1 MVGGELGHVEV
12 VGGRAPRRLIQLR
25 ESRRGTWHG
34 ATAFLC
40 GRQESQRTSV
50 PCLGGRL
57 PPRRATVHSG
67 QTTRQLGQSGANRA
81 RQCSRFLVP
90 LRVQASNLC
99 EGGTAGAVPS
109 AVFVRGAPVPTGKVK
124 WFNADKGFGFLAEDG
139 GEDVFVHRDALPNGV
154 TELKPGQRVEFGVV
168 QGRKGNQALSVRVLD
183 PVPSV
188 VRATRKP
195 PEEMAPL
202 VEDLIKMLDQTSNL
216 LRKGR
221 YPDRGESRKIA
232 ALLRAFADNLDA

>member
-1 MVGGELGHVEV
+1 M
-12 VGGRAPRRLIQLR
+12 
-25 ESRRGTWHG
+25 
-34 ATAFLC
+34 
-40 GRQESQRTSV
+40 
-50 PCLGGRL
+50 
-57 PPRRATVHSG
+57 
-67 QTTRQLGQSGANRA
+67 
-81 RQCSRFLVP
+81 
-90 LRVQASNLC
+90 
-99 EGGTAGAVPS
+99 
-109 AVFVRGAPVPTGKVK
+109 PTGKVK

-139 GEDVFVHRDALPNGV
+139 GEDVFVHRDALPSGV

-168 QGRKGNQALSVRVLD
+168 QGRKGNQALSVRELD

-202 VEDLIKMLDQTSNL
+202 VEDLIKMLDQTSNA
-216 LRKGR
+216 LRRGR